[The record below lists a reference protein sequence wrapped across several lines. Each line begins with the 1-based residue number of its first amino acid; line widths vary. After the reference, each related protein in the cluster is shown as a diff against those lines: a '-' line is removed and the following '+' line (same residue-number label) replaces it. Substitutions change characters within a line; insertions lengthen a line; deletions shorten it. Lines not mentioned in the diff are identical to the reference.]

1 MWNAILRRRRS
12 GDGPRELTGR
22 TVLLCLIAFF
32 AVVAGVNAVM
42 IRAAI
47 STFGGIET
55 ANAYQAGL
63 AFAREIAAVEAQDAL
78 HWQVRASVVTNGG
91 DALIDIVAND
101 ESGQPLT
108 GLAATA
114 LLAHPTDRR
123 FDHEVTLTER
133 TAGRYQGR
141 TGKVAGQW
149 SLITELSRND
159 LRMFRSRNRVFLR

>member
-1 MWNAILRRRRS
+1 MWNAILRRTGTR
-12 GDGPRELTGR
+12 GPRELTGR

-47 STFGGIET
+47 STFGGVET

-63 AFAREIAAVEAQDAL
+63 AFAREIEAVEAQDAL
-78 HWQVRASVVTNGG
+78 HWQVRASVTADGAG
-91 DALIDIVAND
+91 ALIDIVATD
-101 ESGQPLT
+101 ESGKPLT

-114 LLAHPTDRR
+114 LLAHPTNRR
-123 FDHEVTLTER
+123 LDHEVVLSEQGP
-133 TAGRYQGR
+133 GRYQGR

-149 SLITELSRND
+149 NLVSELSLTDR
-159 LRMFRSRNRVFLR
+159 RMFRSTNRIVLR